1 MGSGLVVGSLGQALV
16 AEDVFPVPVDLVPED
31 RVPEDRVPEDRVPED
46 RVQEDRVPVLVAHV
60 CTVPFL
66 H

>member
-16 AEDVFPVPVDLVPED
+16 AEDVFPVPVDLVLQDLVPAD
-31 RVPEDRVPEDRVPED
+31 LVPEDRLP
-46 RVQEDRVPVLVAHV
+46 EDRVPVLVALV

>member
-31 RVPEDRVPEDRVPED
+31 RVPEDRVRED

>member
-31 RVPEDRVPEDRVPED
+31 RVPEDRVPEDRV
-46 RVQEDRVPVLVAHV
+46 QEDRVPVLVAHV

>member
-1 MGSGLVVGSLGQALV
+1 VGSGLVVGSLGQALV
-16 AEDVFPVPVDLVPED
+16 AEDVFPVPVD

-46 RVQEDRVPVLVAHV
+46 RVQEDRVPVLVALV

>member
-31 RVPEDRVPEDRVPED
+31 RVPEDRV
-46 RVQEDRVPVLVAHV
+46 QEDRVPVLVAHV